1 MLDHLEFLLG
11 ESMPEP
17 ERAPSTTIA
26 QSASTEEIQL
36 SAPKPVECGEGPPES
51 AEGSETSWKLKV
63 PLLATLGATFGFL
76 IGSGLYGEIHPKPG
90 EEQNLREFLTIA
102 VIIGTAAYWFFDPIM
117 ELVHSWL
124 GAPIPKFPKER
135 RVVASLAVVIAT
147 LAISILHHS
156 LGETLTRF
164 HAKGFFTL
172 LVLFAGTAG
181 TTTYYWIRGAHKQ
194 PARSAAYGAWTGAI
208 AGPVAGFLLVFL
220 ALQDKTVASQVS
232 SSQAALFAKGMGM
245 WTFLTFVPGF
255 LGGMAI
261 EKAWDPKSPSRG
273 ILACLGAFSVIFLL
287 CAWLVG
293 IEFIQY
299 RDMIWAIA
307 LQGLAQSVGWGM
319 GLYLQ
324 REACDPIFSGAGAH
338 ATLLPQRASNLDRPA
353 VVPIDTRRPVRIS
366 ARVPENPQGPQVSPQ
381 VLLLQPKGSR
391 AWALAVLVLAL
402 AFGGWGYTTGFF
414 RTDPEIVSEIEG
426 KFEQDSG
433 LHGRALSVRSAEH
446 IVTIAGMVDNPV
458 QHTAATQQASGVR
471 GIRQLVDQIQVAP
484 PAPPKAKIVVAP
496 QPAQPNTVNATLS
509 IFKSAASGQA
519 HPNQG
524 HPNQARPINAQKR
537 GAAPPAP
544 DGQSQKKPGLL
555 HRLFGKK
562 DKKDTQ
568 NNAPH

>member
-1 MLDHLEFLLG
+1 MAEA
-11 ESMPEP
+11 
-17 ERAPSTTIA
+17 ERTPSTIA
-26 QSASTEEIQL
+26 QSEASAEETQL
-36 SAPKPVECGEGPPES
+36 SAPKPVECAGGPPES
-51 AEGSETSWKLKV
+51 AEGSETSGPETSWKLKV

-102 VIIGTAAYWFFDPIM
+102 LIIGTAAYWFFDPIM
-117 ELVHSWL
+117 ELVHTWF
-124 GAPIPKFPKER
+124 GAPVPEFPKER
-135 RVVASLAVVIAT
+135 RLAASLAVVITT

-156 LGETLTRF
+156 LGETLVRF
-164 HAKGFFTL
+164 HTKGFLTL

-194 PARSAAYGAWTGAI
+194 PARSATYGARTGAI

-220 ALQDKTVASQVS
+220 ALQDKTVASQMS
-232 SSQAALFAKGMGM
+232 SHAALFAKGMGV
-245 WTFLTFVPGF
+245 WTFLTFVPGL

-273 ILACLGAFSVIFLL
+273 ILACLGAFSVVFLL

-293 IEFIQY
+293 LEFAEY
-299 RDMIWAIA
+299 RDTIWAIA
-307 LQGLAQSVGWGM
+307 LQGLAQSLGWGL

-338 ATLLPQRASNLDRPA
+338 ATLLPKRANSLAGPV
-353 VVPIDTRRPVRIS
+353 VVPIDTRRPVRIP
-366 ARVPENPQGPQVSPQ
+366 APVAENPQAPPVSPQ

-402 AFGGWGYTTGFF
+402 AFGAWGYATGFF

-433 LHGRALSVRSAEH
+433 LHGRALSAKSAEH

-471 GIRQLVDQIQVAP
+471 GVRQLVDQIQVGAP
-484 PAPPKAKIVVAP
+484 VAAKPKIVVVP
-496 QPAQPNTVNATLS
+496 QAVQPTTVNATLS
-509 IFKSAASGQA
+509 IFKSAAAG
-519 HPNQG
+519 QG
-524 HPNQARPINAQKR
+524 HPNQAHPNVQKR
-537 GAAPPAP
+537 GPAP
-544 DGQSQKKPGLL
+544 EAQNQKKPGLL

-568 NNAPH
+568 NNATH

>member
-1 MLDHLEFLLG
+1 MA
-11 ESMPEP
+11 EP
-17 ERAPSTTIA
+17 ERTSSTIA
-26 QSASTEEIQL
+26 QSAPSAEETQL
-36 SAPKPVECGEGPPES
+36 SAPKPGECAGGLPES

-90 EEQNLREFLTIA
+90 EEQNLREFLIIA

-117 ELVHSWL
+117 EMVHTWL
-124 GAPIPKFPKER
+124 GAPIPEFPRER

-156 LGETLTRF
+156 LGETLVRF
-164 HAKGFFTL
+164 HTSGFFTL
-172 LVLFAGTAG
+172 LALFAGTAG

-194 PARSAAYGAWTGAI
+194 PARSATYGARTGAI

-232 SSQAALFAKGMGM
+232 SSHAALFAKGIGV
-245 WTFLTFVPGF
+245 WTFLTFVPGL

-273 ILACLGAFSVIFLL
+273 ILACLGAFSVVFLL

-293 IEFIQY
+293 IEFVEY
-299 RDMIWAIA
+299 RDTIWAIA
-307 LQGLAQSVGWGM
+307 LQGLAQSVGWGL

-338 ATLLPQRASNLDRPA
+338 ATLLPKRANSLAGPV
-353 VVPIDTRRPVRIS
+353 VVPIDTGRPVRIP
-366 ARVPENPQGPQVSPQ
+366 APVPENPQAPPVSPQ

-402 AFGGWGYTTGFF
+402 AFGAWGYTTGFF

-433 LHGRALSVRSAEH
+433 LHGRALSARSAEH

-471 GIRQLVDQIQVAP
+471 GVRQLVDQIQVGAP
-484 PAPPKAKIVVAP
+484 VAAKPKIVVVP
-496 QPAQPNTVNATLS
+496 PPAQPSTVNATLS
-509 IFKSAASGQA
+509 IFKSVATGQGHA
-519 HPNQG
+519 NEG
-524 HPNQARPINAQKR
+524 HPNQAHPGNAKR
-537 GAAPPAP
+537 GPAP
-544 DGQSQKKPGLL
+544 EAQNQKKPGLL

-568 NNAPH
+568 SNAPH

>member
-1 MLDHLEFLLG
+1 MAEL
-11 ESMPEP
+11 
-17 ERAPSTTIA
+17 ERAPSTFTE
-26 QSASTEEIQL
+26 SLTTEEETQL
-36 SAPKPVECGEGPPES
+36 SAPKPAEGGGPPES
-51 AEGSETSWKLKV
+51 AEGSGTSWKLKV

-102 VIIGTAAYWFFDPIM
+102 VIIGTAAYCFFDPIM

-124 GAPIPKFPKER
+124 GAPIPEFPKER
-135 RVVASLAVVIAT
+135 RVVASLAVVVAT

-156 LGETLTRF
+156 LGETLVRF
-164 HAKGFFTL
+164 HTTGFLTL

-181 TTTYYWIRGAHKQ
+181 TTTYYWIRGAHQQ
-194 PARSAAYGAWTGAI
+194 PARSAAYGARTGAI

-220 ALQDKTVASQVS
+220 ALQDKSVASQVS
-232 SSQAALFAKGMGM
+232 SSHAALFAKGIGI
-245 WTFLTFVPGF
+245 WTFLTFVPGL

-273 ILACLGAFSVIFLL
+273 ILACLGAFSVVFLL

-293 IEFIQY
+293 IEFIEY
-299 RDMIWAIA
+299 RDTIWAIA
-307 LQGLAQSVGWGM
+307 LQGLAQSVGWGL

-338 ATLLPQRASNLDRPA
+338 APLPKTASRL
-353 VVPIDTRRPVRIS
+353 VVPIDTRRPVRIP
-366 ARVPENPQGPQVSPQ
+366 AAVAENPQAPPVSAQ

-391 AWALAVLVLAL
+391 AWALAVLILAL
-402 AFGGWGYTTGFF
+402 VFGGWGYSTGFF

-433 LHGRALSVRSAEH
+433 LHGRALSAKSAEH
-446 IVTIAGMVDNPV
+446 IVTIAGMVDNAV

-471 GIRQLVDQIQVAP
+471 GVRQLVDQIQIAP
-484 PAPPKAKIVVAP
+484 PAPAKPKIVVAP
-496 QPAQPNTVNATLS
+496 PSAQPPTINATLS
-509 IFKSAASGQA
+509 IFKTAAPSQVR
-519 HPNQG
+519 
-524 HPNQARPINAQKR
+524 PNQAHLSNGQKR
-537 GAAPPAP
+537 GPAP
-544 DGQSQKKPGLL
+544 RAPEAQNQKKPGLL